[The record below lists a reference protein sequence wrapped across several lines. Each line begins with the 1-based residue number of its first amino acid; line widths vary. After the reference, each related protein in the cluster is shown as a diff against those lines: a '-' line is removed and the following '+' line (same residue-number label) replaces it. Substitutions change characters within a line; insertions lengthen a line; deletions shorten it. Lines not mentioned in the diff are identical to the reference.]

1 MFDYT
6 KANYHEKRHKD
17 LLDDF
22 ELQIAWGDFA
32 DTAYFA
38 DAKKNYDILEF
49 GSGLGNNLLT
59 VKRYANV
66 IGIEPSILGRKEAEK
81 NGIKCYESLDKVDQN
96 KKFDIILCRHVL
108 EHVENP
114 RAILLSLQERLK
126 AEGKLILVLPL
137 DKLSQKPKKN
147 DIDHHLFC
155 WNPRTI
161 INLLTISGFEK
172 SNYRYEAFNARKK
185 LLPLHKV
192 FGPSFYIKLI
202 RIVGKIT
209 NAKELIIE
217 SKKKCI
223 KT

>member
-1 MFDYT
+1 MVDYT
-6 KANYHEKRHKD
+6 KADYHEKRHKD

-32 DTAYFA
+32 NVAYFS
-38 DAKKNYDILEF
+38 DAKKKYDILEF

-59 VKRYANV
+59 VKKYTNV
-66 IGIEPSILGRKEAEK
+66 IGIEPSILGRKEAQK
-81 NGIKCYESLDKVDQN
+81 NGIECYESLDKLDQN
-96 KKFDIILCRHVL
+96 KRFDIILCRHVL

-114 RAILLSLQERLK
+114 RATLLSLQEKLK
-126 AEGKLILVLPL
+126 EDGRLILVLPL

-161 INLLTISGFEK
+161 INLLKASGFKEN
-172 SNYRYEAFNARKK
+172 NYRYEAFNARKK
-185 LLPLHKV
+185 LLPLYKV
-192 FGPSFYIKLI
+192 FGPNIYIKLI
-202 RIVGKIT
+202 RIIGKAT

-217 SKKKCI
+217 SKKNA
-223 KT
+223 